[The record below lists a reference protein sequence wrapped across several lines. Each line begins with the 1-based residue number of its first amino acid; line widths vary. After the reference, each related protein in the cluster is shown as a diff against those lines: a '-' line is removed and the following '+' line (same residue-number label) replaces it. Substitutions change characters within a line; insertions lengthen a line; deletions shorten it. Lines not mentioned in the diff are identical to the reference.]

1 MSHRAG
7 IIQALVAKMRSDI
20 VGAPNYRTNLD
31 GLVDTK
37 IKFHDELAEFPYV
50 SISAGLETREDH
62 PSHFSWGH
70 LNATIRIFVRNEDAS
85 EEELENIISDIENFI
100 EFNRELPYTA
110 EVMTSGG
117 LVTNNYETTDITI
130 GTIQTDEGL
139 LAPDG
144 IGEITIQ
151 IRYQILRR

>member
-1 MSHRAG
+1 
-7 IIQALVAKMRSDI
+7 
-20 VGAPNYRTNLD
+20 
-31 GLVDTK
+31 
-37 IKFHDELAEFPYV
+37 
-50 SISAGLETREDH
+50 
-62 PSHFSWGH
+62 
-70 LNATIRIFVRNEDAS
+70 
-85 EEELENIISDIENFI
+85 
-100 EFNRELPYTA
+100 
-110 EVMTSGG
+110 MTSGG